1 MGIRT
6 RWLRLI
12 GRHLNPIT
20 LSAARR
26 GRGPFTIVR
35 HRGRV
40 SGTIYETPIIVARSG
55 ADFVAELTYGPRV
68 QWYRNIRAA
77 DGSCELVRGADTWL
91 IRSTEPLAAESGL
104 QAYGPPRSWVLRL
117 LRRHDF
123 LLLRVARAE
132 PRADDETG

>member
-1 MGIRT
+1 MGIRN
-6 RWLRLI
+6 RWLRFL
-12 GRHLNPIT
+12 GRRLNPIT

-40 SGTIYETPIIVARSG
+40 SGTIHETPIIVARSG

-68 QWYRNIRAA
+68 QWYRNIQAA
-77 DGSCELVRGADTWL
+77 GGSCELVRGVGTWR
-91 IRSTEPLAAESGL
+91 IRSTEPLGAESGL
-104 QAYGPPRSWVLRL
+104 RAYGPPRSWILRL

-123 LLLRVARAE
+123 LLLRVAPAE
-132 PRADDETG
+132 PSADDETD